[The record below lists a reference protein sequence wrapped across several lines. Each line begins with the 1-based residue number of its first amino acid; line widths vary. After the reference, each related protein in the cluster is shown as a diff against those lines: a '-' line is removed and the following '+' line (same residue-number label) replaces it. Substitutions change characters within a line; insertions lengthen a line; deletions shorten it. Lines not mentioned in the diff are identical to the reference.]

1 MLVRFLIPLLSSVV
15 LLYSQCVVAWEAICP
30 SFINITASTMA
41 LESAVPVPWQVSSR
55 YEPRLWLDGVVITWD
70 KPEKRGD
77 LKPETKKIK
86 GKEWLE
92 WDTTFNTGKESDKYW
107 ISCVYNS
114 GQLWL
119 SQTVP
124 VSAKSC
130 RTPYL
135 KEQPREKVV
144 SIACE

>member
-1 MLVRFLIPLLSSVV
+1 
-15 LLYSQCVVAWEAICP
+15 
-30 SFINITASTMA
+30 MA

-135 KEQPREKVV
+135 KEQPREEVV